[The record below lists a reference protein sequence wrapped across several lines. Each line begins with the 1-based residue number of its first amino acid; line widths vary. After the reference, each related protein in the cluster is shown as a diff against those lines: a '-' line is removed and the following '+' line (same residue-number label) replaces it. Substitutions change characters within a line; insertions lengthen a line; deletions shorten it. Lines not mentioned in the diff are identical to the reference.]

1 MSKNSNFQEIHGQS
15 AKKGGF
21 RLHRAG
27 HDPRAAALTVLAQV
41 LDCRADSQAALDE
54 VLRSPLLTPSDKRL
68 CTELVYGVLRRYI
81 ALEDFAN
88 GFLSK
93 PEKLPVEMRLAL
105 LQALYEMACLRIPHH
120 ASVGWTVTHVRN
132 RFGQG
137 LSRVANG
144 ALRSMQR
151 SLDEF
156 GNPRRVLR
164 DKSAAEDVLA
174 RFFAVPAW
182 IVALWLR
189 HYGLEA
195 THALLEAAQG
205 PAPSGLRLNRARAD
219 WERTK
224 AALIALY
231 EPDQVKESQCPPT
244 AATGVSEERI
254 KARDR
259 HGDSVAADEIAI
271 EKNVLGAMLLKPLAP
286 SEDKLFLAG
295 ACGLAFPGP
304 LPWQT
309 RALLQEGRAS
319 RQSAASYE
327 VLEVFEPA
335 SWRLPIWDCCA
346 GRGGKT
352 LALLEQGIAV
362 DLASDPSK
370 HRLGALAEAYAH
382 LELAAPPCPEVLPL
396 SVEEA
401 AARMAEQPCP
411 RTFGTILIDA
421 PCSGLGTLSRRPEI
435 RFRRT
440 PGDLDHLVETQK
452 RILTLAWERLEP
464 GGSIVYLT
472 CTLNPAE
479 NEGQVASFLEQHENA
494 ELSREFQTDFWSPL
508 REFFYGAQIRK
519 RP

>member
-1 MSKNSNFQEIHGQS
+1 MPKNSKPQKVRGQS
-15 AKKGGF
+15 AKKGGSL

-27 HDPRAAALTVLAQV
+27 HDPRAAALSVLTQV
-41 LDCRADSQAALDE
+41 LDSRADSQAALDGA
-54 VLRSPLLTPSDKRL
+54 LRSPLLTPTDKRL

-81 ALEDFAN
+81 ALEDFAG

-93 PEKLPVEMRLAL
+93 PDKLPAEMRLAL

-120 ASVGWTVTHVRN
+120 ASVGWTVTHIRN

-151 SLDEF
+151 SLNDF
-156 GNPRRVLR
+156 GDPRRVLR
-164 DKSAAEDVLA
+164 DANAAEDILA

-195 THALLEAAQG
+195 TRALLEAAQE
-205 PAPSGLRLNRARAD
+205 PAPSGLRLNRARPG

-224 AALIALY
+224 AALVALY
-231 EPDQVKESQCPPT
+231 EPEQIKESARPDV
-244 AATGVSEERI
+244 AGTGISGRGTGAGDDAPGE
-254 KARDR
+254 AR
-259 HGDSVAADEIAI
+259 AM
-271 EKNVLGAMLLKPLAP
+271 EKSDLGAILLKPPAA
-286 SEDKLFLAG
+286 SEGKLFLAG
-295 ACGLAFPGP
+295 ACGLAFAGP

-309 RALLQEGRAS
+309 RELLQEGKAS

-327 VLEVFEPA
+327 VLEAFEPA
-335 SWRLPIWDCCA
+335 SWRLPVWDCCA

-352 LALLEQGIAV
+352 LALIERGVAV
-362 DLASDPSK
+362 SLASDPSE
-370 HRLGALAEAYAH
+370 HRLNVLAEEYAR
-382 LELAAPPCPEVLPL
+382 LALTAPPCPEVVPL
-396 SVEEA
+396 AVEET
-401 AARMAEQPCP
+401 AARLAG

-440 PGDLDHLVETQK
+440 PGDLDKLADTQK
-452 RILTLAWERLEP
+452 RILALAWERLEA

-479 NEGQVASFLEQHENA
+479 NEEQVAAFLEQHENA
-494 ELSREFQTDFWSPL
+494 ELLREFQTDFSSPL

-519 RP
+519 RT

>member
-1 MSKNSNFQEIHGQS
+1 MPKNSNSQEISGQS
-15 AKKGGF
+15 AKRGGPL

-41 LDCRADSQAALDE
+41 LDGRADSQAALDE
-54 VLRSPLLTPSDKRL
+54 ALHSPLLTPTDKRL

-93 PEKLPVEMRLAL
+93 PDKLPMEMRLAL
-105 LQALYEMACLRIPHH
+105 LQALYEMVCLRIPHH
-120 ASVGWTVTHVRN
+120 ASVGWTVTHIRN

-151 SLDEF
+151 SLNEF

-164 DKSAAEDVLA
+164 DASAAEDALA

-205 PAPSGLRLNRARAD
+205 PAPSGLRLNRTRSD
-219 WERTK
+219 WKETK
-224 AALIALY
+224 AALVALY
-231 EPDQVKESQCPPT
+231 EPEHIKESANQRAAGMKIFDDWAQTRPGAFGSDGAT
-244 AATGVSEERI
+244 A
-254 KARDR
+254 
-259 HGDSVAADEIAI
+259 IA
-271 EKNVLGAMLLKPLAP
+271 KNELGAVLLKPPAA
-286 SEDKLFLAG
+286 SEEKLFLAG

-309 RALLQEGRAS
+309 RALLQEGKAS

-327 VLEVFEPA
+327 VLEAFEPA

-352 LALLEQGIAV
+352 LPLLEQGIAV
-362 DLASDPSK
+362 DLASDPSE
-370 HRLGALAEAYAH
+370 HRLNALAEEYAR
-382 LELAAPPCPEVLPL
+382 LKLAAPPCPEILPL
-396 SVEEA
+396 SVEDS
-401 AARMAEQPCP
+401 AARLAEQSK
-411 RTFGTILIDA
+411 TFGTILIDA

-440 PGDLDHLVETQK
+440 PEDLNKLADTQK
-452 RILTLAWERLEP
+452 RILALVWERLEP

-479 NEGQVASFLEQHENA
+479 NEGQVANFLEQHENA
-494 ELSREFQTDFWSPL
+494 ELAREFRTGFSSPL
-508 REFFYGAQIRK
+508 REFFYGAQIKK

>member
-1 MSKNSNFQEIHGQS
+1 MPKNSNSQEVRGQS

-41 LDCRADSQAALDE
+41 LDGRADSQAALDE
-54 VLRSPLLTPSDKRL
+54 ALRSPLLTPSDKRL

-81 ALEDFAN
+81 GLEDFAN

-93 PEKLPVEMRLAL
+93 PDKLPVEMRLAL

-120 ASVGWTVTHVRN
+120 ASVGWTVAHIRN

-137 LSRVANG
+137 LARVANG

-164 DKSAAEDVLA
+164 DASAAEDALA

-189 HYGLEA
+189 HYGPEA

-205 PAPSGLRLNRARAD
+205 PAPSGLRLNRASPG
-219 WERTK
+219 WEQIK
-224 AALIALY
+224 AALIGLY
-231 EPDQVKESQCPPT
+231 EPEQVKELASPPVAGT
-244 AATGVSEERI
+244 EVSEERM
-254 KARDR
+254 KALTR
-259 HGDSVAADEIAI
+259 HGDCEPGEVAAI
-271 EKNVLGAMLLKPLAP
+271 ERGVLGAVLLKPPAA
-286 SEDKLFLAG
+286 SEEKLFLAG

-309 RALLQEGRAS
+309 RALLQEGKAS

-327 VLEVFEPA
+327 ALEAFEPA

-362 DLASDPSK
+362 DLASDPSEY
-370 HRLGALAEAYAH
+370 RLGALGEEYAR
-382 LELAAPPCPEVLPL
+382 LRLTAPPCPEVLPL
-396 SVEEA
+396 SVDEA
-401 AARMAEQPCP
+401 AARLAGQPCP

-440 PGDLDHLVETQK
+440 PGDLDKLADTQR
-452 RILTLAWERLEP
+452 RILSLAWERLEP

-479 NEGQVASFLEQHENA
+479 NEGQVATFLEQHENA
-494 ELSREFQTDFWSPL
+494 ELTREFRTEFWSPL

>member
-1 MSKNSNFQEIHGQS
+1 MTNSSNSQEIRGQS
-15 AKKGGF
+15 AKKGGAL

-41 LDCRADSQAALDE
+41 LGGRADSQASLDE
-54 VLRSPLLTPSDKRL
+54 ALRSPLLTPTDKRL

-93 PEKLPVEMRLAL
+93 PDKLPAEMRLAL

-120 ASVGWTVTHVRN
+120 ASVGWTVTHIRN

-156 GNPRRVLR
+156 GNPRRALR
-164 DKSAAEDVLA
+164 DASAPEDVLA
-174 RFFAVPAW
+174 RFFAVPVW
-182 IVALWLR
+182 IVELWLR

-205 PAPSGLRLNRARAD
+205 PAPSGLRLNRACPD
-219 WERTK
+219 WEQTK
-224 AALIALY
+224 ADLIALY
-231 EPDQVKESQCPPT
+231 EPEQVKESANLR
-244 AATGVSEERI
+244 AAGTGI
-254 KARDR
+254 ADNPARAR
-259 HGDSVAADEIAI
+259 HGDFAPGDATAI
-271 EKNVLGAMLLKPLAP
+271 EKGDLGAILLKPPAA
-286 SEDKLFLAG
+286 SEEKLFLAG

-309 RALLQEGRAS
+309 RALLQEGKAS

-327 VLEVFEPA
+327 VLEAFKPA
-335 SWRLPIWDCCA
+335 SWLLPVWDCCA

-362 DLASDPSK
+362 ELASDPSE
-370 HRLGALAEAYAH
+370 HRLKALSEEYAR
-382 LELAAPPCPEVLPL
+382 LKLAAPPCPEVLPL

-401 AARMAEQPCP
+401 AGRLAGEPCP
-411 RTFGTILIDA
+411 RTFGTIVIDA

-435 RFRRT
+435 RFRRA
-440 PGDLDHLVETQK
+440 PGDLDKLADTQR
-452 RILTLAWERLEP
+452 RILDLAWEHLAP

-479 NEGQVASFLEQHENA
+479 NEGQVANFLEQHENA
-494 ELSREFQTDFWSPL
+494 ELSQEFQTDFSSPL
-508 REFFYGAQIRK
+508 REFFYGAQIKK

>member
-1 MSKNSNFQEIHGQS
+1 MPTNSDLQQQPEKP
-15 AKKGGF
+15 AKKSASF

-41 LDCRADSQAALDE
+41 LDGRADSQAALDE
-54 VLRSPLLTPSDKRL
+54 ALRSPLLTPTDKRL
-68 CTELVYGVLRRYI
+68 CTELVYGVLRRHI

-93 PEKLPVEMRLAL
+93 PDKLPAEMRLVL

-120 ASVGWTVTHVRN
+120 ASVGWAVGHIRN

-151 SLDEF
+151 SLNEF
-156 GNPRRVLR
+156 GNPCRVLR
-164 DKSAAEDVLA
+164 DANAAEDALA

-189 HYGLEA
+189 HYGLQA

-205 PAPSGLRLNRARAD
+205 AAPSGLRLSRACRD
-219 WERTK
+219 WEQTK

-231 EPDQVKESQCPPT
+231 EPKQIKESADRRPAELKISGT
-244 AATGVSEERI
+244 KVGG
-254 KARDR
+254 R
-259 HGDSVAADEIAI
+259 HGDFAPNAATAM
-271 EKNVLGAMLLKPLAP
+271 EKSDLGAVLLKPLAP
-286 SEDKLFLAG
+286 SVEKLFLAG

-309 RALLQEGRAS
+309 RDLLQEGRAS

-327 VLEVFEPA
+327 ALEAFEPS

-352 LALLEQGIAV
+352 LALLEQGIKV
-362 DLASDPSK
+362 ELASDPSER
-370 HRLGALAEAYAH
+370 RLSALAEEYAR
-382 LELAAPPCPEVLPL
+382 LKLTDPPCPEVLPL

-401 AARMAEQPCP
+401 AARLAGQARP
-411 RTFGTILIDA
+411 RTFGTIVIDA

-435 RFRRT
+435 RFRRV
-440 PGDLDHLVETQK
+440 PDDLAKLADTQK
-452 RILTLAWERLEP
+452 RILNLAWERLEP

-479 NEGQVASFLEQHENA
+479 NEDQVARFLEQHENA
-494 ELSREFQTDFWSPL
+494 ELFREFQTDFFSPL
-508 REFFYGAQIRK
+508 REFFYGAQISK

>member
-1 MSKNSNFQEIHGQS
+1 MPKNSNSQEVRAQS
-15 AKKGGF
+15 VKKRGSL

-27 HDPRAAALTVLAQV
+27 HDPRAAALTVLSRV
-41 LDCRADSQAALDE
+41 LDGRADSQAALDE
-54 VLRSPLLTPSDKRL
+54 ALHSSLLTPTDKRL

-93 PEKLPVEMRLAL
+93 PDKLPAEMRLAL

-120 ASVGWTVTHVRN
+120 ASVGWTVTHIRN

-164 DKSAAEDVLA
+164 DADAAEDALA

-189 HYGLEA
+189 HYGLEG

-205 PAPSGLRLNRARAD
+205 PAPSGLRLNRARSD
-219 WERTK
+219 WEQAK
-224 AALIALY
+224 AALVALY
-231 EPDQVKESQCPPT
+231 QLAQIKESVHQRT
-244 AATGVSEERI
+244 TGTEISDGE
-254 KARDR
+254 ARTQ
-259 HGDSVAADEIAI
+259 HNAFEPGETTGI
-271 EKNVLGAMLLKPLAP
+271 EKNELGAVLLKPPAT
-286 SEDKLFLAG
+286 SKEKLFLAG

-309 RALLQEGRAS
+309 RDLLQEGKAS

-327 VLEVFEPA
+327 VLEAFEPA

-362 DLASDPSK
+362 CLASDPSE
-370 HRLGALAEAYAH
+370 HRLNALSEEYAR
-382 LELAAPPCPEVLPL
+382 LKLTAPPCPEVLPL
-396 SVEEA
+396 TAEES
-401 AARMAEQPCP
+401 AARLAEQS
-411 RTFGTILIDA
+411 RTFGTILIDV

-440 PGDLDHLVETQK
+440 PGDLDKLADTQK
-452 RILTLAWERLEP
+452 RILALAWERLEP
-464 GGSIVYLT
+464 GGSIIYLT

-479 NEGQVASFLEQHENA
+479 NEGQVAAFLEQSENA
-494 ELSREFQTDFWSPL
+494 ELLREFRTDFSSPL

>member
-1 MSKNSNFQEIHGQS
+1 M
-15 AKKGGF
+15 
-21 RLHRAG
+21 HRAG
-27 HDPRAAALTVLAQV
+27 HDPRAAALTVLSQV
-41 LDCRADSQAALDE
+41 LDGRADSQAALDE
-54 VLRSPLLTPSDKRL
+54 ALHSPLLTPTDKRL

-93 PEKLPVEMRLAL
+93 PDKLPAEMRLAL

-120 ASVGWTVTHVRN
+120 ASVGWTVTHIRN

-164 DKSAAEDVLA
+164 DANAAEDALA
-174 RFFAVPAW
+174 RLFAMPAW
-182 IVALWLR
+182 VVALWLR
-189 HYGLEA
+189 YYGLEA

-205 PAPSGLRLNRARAD
+205 PAPSGLRLNRARPG
-219 WERTK
+219 WEQAK
-224 AALIALY
+224 AVLVALY
-231 EPDQVKESQCPPT
+231 QPEQIKESTNQRAAGTEISDEWARTRHNAFEPGETT
-244 AATGVSEERI
+244 AT
-254 KARDR
+254 
-259 HGDSVAADEIAI
+259 
-271 EKNVLGAMLLKPLAP
+271 EKNDLGAVLLKPPAAP
-286 SEDKLFLAG
+286 EEKLFLTG
-295 ACGLAFPGP
+295 ACGLGFPGP

-309 RALLQEGRAS
+309 RDLFQEGKAS

-327 VLEVFEPA
+327 ALEAFDPS
-335 SWRLPIWDCCA
+335 SWQLPIWDCCA

-362 DLASDPSK
+362 HLASDPSE
-370 HRLGALAEAYAH
+370 HRLNALAEEYAR
-382 LELAAPPCPEVLPL
+382 LKLTAPSCPEILPL
-396 SVEEA
+396 SVEDS
-401 AARMAEQPCP
+401 AARLAEQS

-435 RFRRT
+435 RFRRK
-440 PGDLDHLVETQK
+440 PNDLDKLADTQK
-452 RILTLAWERLEP
+452 RILAMAWERLEP

-479 NEGQVASFLEQHENA
+479 NEGQVADFLQHHENA
-494 ELSREFQTDFWSPL
+494 EFLREFRTDFSSPL